1 MIDSSLRFYVRVAKS
16 GVSCGGV
23 FRGEPRTIV
32 DHPVMISICYKMLQN
47 KYKRDFP
54 KNLLASL
61 LQRFSS
67 GVLRRLL

>member
-16 GVSCGGV
+16 GVSRGGV
-23 FRGEPRTIV
+23 LCGWPCVIV
-32 DHPVMISICYKMLQN
+32 HHLVIIMTYSEMLQN
-47 KYKRDFP
+47 TEKRKFHQ
-54 KNLLASL
+54 LRLSSL